1 MVMKR
6 KEMEQPS
13 KFNRYSNNSQFQ
25 VDQSL
30 NDDMAIEKFRANIR
44 LSSRS
49 IRKSDA
55 QPFKNIRYS
64 SKHGCY
70 TITSEPSSSSSLTSF
85 QCDLSQNIV
94 RGNAHIPEIYTRDL
108 ISTIGSADRYPV
120 DRVPNFEE
128 NSSIINDSKNLG
140 LDLSLKM

>member
-6 KEMEQPS
+6 KEVEQPS
-13 KFNRYSNNSQFQ
+13 KLNRYSNNSQSQ

-30 NDDMAIEKFRANIR
+30 IDDMAIEQFRANIR

-70 TITSEPSSSSSLTSF
+70 TITAEPSSLTSF
-85 QCDLSQNIV
+85 LCDLSQNIV